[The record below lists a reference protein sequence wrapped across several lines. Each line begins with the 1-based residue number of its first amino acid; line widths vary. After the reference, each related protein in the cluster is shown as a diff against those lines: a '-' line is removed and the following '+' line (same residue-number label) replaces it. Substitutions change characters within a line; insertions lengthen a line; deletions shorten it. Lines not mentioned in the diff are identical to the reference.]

1 MPIADAITR
10 QGFSRWYE
18 RELLRGHG
26 HLLLLLLCTVALV
39 GVVET
44 FHDQHGSDR
53 LLMLACLVALTVAG
67 AWSLRRY
74 LHHLGQ
80 AEALADQAV
89 CPHCGSYARWAVE
102 ARRADTDGAAL
113 QVACRPCGGR
123 WSLRC

>member
-10 QGFSRWYE
+10 QGFRRWHE

-26 HLLLLLLCTVALV
+26 HLVLLLLCTVAVV

-53 LLMLACLVALTVAG
+53 LLMAACGLALAVAG

-80 AEALADQAV
+80 AQALADQAA
-89 CPHCGSYARWAVE
+89 CPHCGRYARWSVE
-102 ARRADTDGAAL
+102 GRQADREGAAL
-113 QVACRPCGGR
+113 RVACRGCGGR